1 MFKTITVAAVLLVSP
16 TEAIFGIGN
25 RNKINSKVVKP
36 DTNNGMNNF
45 VGGKG
50 QNIDDLY
57 FGNDE
62 TGKLKKRITQLAQ
75 KSVDDEADKFK
86 EALIAVM
93 TQRIQDYLKVKNGS
107 YQDNEVK

>member
-1 MFKTITVAAVLLVSP
+1 MFKTITIAAVLLVSP

-25 RNKINSKVVKP
+25 KNKINSKVVKP
-36 DTNNGMNNF
+36 DYKNDMNNF

-50 QNIDDLY
+50 SNVDDMY

-62 TGKLKKRITQLAQ
+62 AGKLKKRITQLAQ
-75 KSVDDEADKFK
+75 KSVDEEADKFK

-93 TQRIQDYLKVKNGS
+93 TQRI
-107 YQDNEVK
+107 